1 MLCQLTLLF
10 FLANDFVL
18 FAWLAVACC
27 SFLSDLTMLL
37 CCPSGWAITRLPR
50 AGAIPGCPLQLPLHL
65 TLSLAV
71 LSRTT
76 PQAHACWRNP
86 PFRRNGLRPSPFLAG
101 LSSRRPGRYRTR
113 HRCASYLEPFTVSL
127 QLETPGPRYSLCFC
141 RSCALRALELSRDH
155 LLHSSCSKRPPSPP
169 RILVPAERSNVTQ
182 RDDRRRINFCR
193 PHVVGASC
201 SR

>member
-1 MLCQLTLLF
+1 MPVQSP
-10 FLANDFVL
+10 
-18 FAWLAVACC
+18 VAPC
-27 SFLSDLTMLL
+27 SCHCISRFHWRFSL
-37 CCPSGWAITRLPR
+37 GRLHRPMP
-50 AGAIPGCPLQLPLHL
+50 AGATPRSGG
-65 TLSLAV
+65 TYYARV
-71 LSRTT
+71 L
-76 PQAHACWRNP
+76 
-86 PFRRNGLRPSPFLAG
+86 LAG

-113 HRCASYLEPFTVSL
+113 HRCASYLEPCAVSL

-193 PHVVGASC
+193 PHVVGARC
-201 SR
+201 RG